1 MKHSRFASRSG
12 LAGALARTGIAGIM
26 VGLVLVGGTAAG
38 ASASTMR
45 VAHVSAGQAGQPD
58 SQTPPAAPTGLVA
71 TAGTGQ
77 VSLSWNASAS
87 GATSYDVHVGTAG
100 DFQSSTKVATVRG
113 LDYTVPNLTS
123 GSTYYFWVTAAN
135 STGTSSSSNVASATP
150 KPPTPTP
157 PGAPAGLRA
166 TAGHGQVTL
175 SWAAPA
181 SNGGSAI
188 TGYRIYV
195 GTNKTLHGAS
205 TVDTKGPGT
214 RAVVSGLSA
223 GRTYCF
229 AVAAVN
235 AYGVGPLSPGVWCPP
250 KRPTITAPGAPG
262 GLRATA
268 GQGQVTLSWAA
279 PASNGGSP
287 LTVYRIYVGTT
298 KTLHGALAVDTKD
311 AGTRVV
317 VPGLSAG
324 RTYYFAVAA
333 VNAHGAGPA
342 SSVTSARLSTVGP
355 PPPAGP
361 GYTGPGY
368 TGPGYTGQGST
379 SGSVQVATDGAQ
391 PSPAPTLDLPQDP
404 SSSGT
409 PTGLIALLAG
419 VAAAALAG
427 VAGMAIHIRRLR
439 IRQNMPEP
447 FRPGESEESDN
458 RPLSGGRYR

>member
-1 MKHSRFASRSG
+1 MKHSTFAPRSG
-12 LAGALARTGIAGIM
+12 PARALARTGLVGIM
-26 VGLVLVGGTAAG
+26 AGLVLAGGTAAG
-38 ASASTMR
+38 ASASTVR

-77 VSLSWNASAS
+77 VSLSWKAPAS
-87 GATSYDVHVGTAG
+87 GATSYNIYVAGTPA
-100 DFQSSTKVATVRG
+100 FRG
-113 LDYTVPNLTS
+113 GMPAYTGVTGTSYVVPNLHAST
-123 GSTYYFWVTAAN
+123 TYYFMVAAVN
-135 STGTSSSSNVASATP
+135 AHGTGPASSVASATT
-150 KPPTPTP
+150 KPPVTT
-157 PGAPAGLRA
+157 PGAPPWLRA
-166 TAGHGQVTL
+166 TAGKGQVTL

-181 SNGGSAI
+181 SNGGSPI

-195 GTNKTLHGAS
+195 GTTSTFHGGR
-205 TVDTKGPGT
+205 TYVTKGTSYP
-214 RAVVSGLSA
+214 VPDLSA
-223 GRTYCF
+223 GTTYYF

-235 AYGVGPLSPGVWCPP
+235 AHGAGPLSQVATATPP
-250 KRPTITAPGAPG
+250 VIITAPGAPAW
-262 GLRATA
+262 LRATV

-287 LTVYRIYVGTT
+287 ITGYRIYVGTT

-333 VNAHGAGPA
+333 VNAHGAGP
-342 SSVTSARLSTVGP
+342 LSLVAPATP
-355 PPPAGP
+355 PVITTPP
-361 GYTGPGY
+361 TGPGS
-368 TGPGYTGQGST
+368 TGQGST
-379 SGSVQVATDGAQ
+379 GQGSATGPVQVAQDGAQ

-409 PTGLIALLAG
+409 PTGLIILLAG

-427 VAGMAIHIRRLR
+427 VAGMAIHLRRLR
-439 IRQNMPEP
+439 IRRSMPEP
-447 FRPGESEESDN
+447 FRPGEPEEWDN
-458 RPLSGGRYR
+458 RPLSGRRYR